1 MASFYGNIM
10 TKNTMS
16 NFSFDKIYSNRV
28 AMQAAIGINEKG
40 EIIYDKD
47 GNRPDDR
54 IFPGRYVL
62 VEYGPQGDANIWR
75 VGYAVS
81 VGQEIYYCAEE
92 NDEELKSRFQYD
104 DGTKNNNNKTEEN
117 VNKDY
122 LITLNEYIRVKTDNN
137 PYLYYRCKG
146 ADEKEPKYAA
156 FEGIGKYN
164 DNYQKDYEAY
174 SQNYDST
181 VWVKQ
186 LSTTGEPSYLN
197 VASLN
202 TVVPSFDLTIH
213 APTTPMQKP
222 HWSDTNS
229 SNVYYNLHLQNQW
242 GLDVEN
248 KDGKNFSW
256 NADGFEVEKE
266 NIVDTTKEDTKDK
279 IEFTQTTSN
288 NKYYD
293 DEEKIYKL
301 ANDTQVLNIA
311 LPSIGNIGAEVWNKV
326 YEVGDEVEVEGSKI
340 KYRKRDIDW
349 QYKLQNPTTGE
360 ITNEEHN
367 SNLHG
372 KSIDTLTIAGNINKI
387 HDLIGEI
394 IIKDET
400 DSIPAILASEDYIY
414 KKSDGYYYVQHN
426 NTYGDINKKVIIN
439 LSYDYSVAKT
449 DYQMANTQKVLYET
463 PFITKYGKNLV
474 YDSTGIISAKFAE
487 EHQDDLVDIA
497 EGGEPG
503 AQTKVKFAYEEYLLW
518 AKPWVEKKK
527 KVYFVAIKG
536 EGLLDE
542 EAVGSLYL
550 NRDSTDQTKLEIPAG
565 TILAND
571 TPIWLKIDPEGAS
584 FNEMILKYRR
594 LYSNNP
600 DDFTHS
606 FEGKSF
612 MEFVR
617 EIQSEMGDASS
628 YLDAQLQAFQKGIA
642 ARGTRADQSLKN
654 FEADLQ
660 DRLSSEDYELGSADV
675 ALSNYKNELQNK
687 TNEATTTLTNFT
699 TVGNNSTTTIQN
711 EVNKVTT
718 KANSLL
724 TQQDI
729 TSIAIG
735 TTTGYIQISGN
746 ETQLGNI
753 EYLDLLKVSS
763 SLGHPVG
770 AKGNFTFY
778 ITEIADSIDS
788 LTYYATVNNGQIID
802 CNCENMFV
810 YYWDQDSYDFN
821 VQINKNNI
829 NAVCNKFFVKVVNNS
844 SIDILTVEIPTT
856 IQDNYALAIN
866 PTERLSL
873 DLMSGNP
880 QIFTG
885 VYDIPTIPD
894 AAKYIDVAYIDVAY
908 IEGYEAISIYDIC
921 ADFYL
926 TFIKANGEIDTFS
939 GPIKNFGNSSGPK
952 QGYNSSIGSCFITKA
967 AEKNGR
973 LALQIYSSVAKRYAK
988 ILVKIVNYNLVNMV
1002 KMSVPAPETVVTSE
1016 PASFGARE
1024 PIYSPTTYKL
1034 MFEKIQFNL
1043 GYSVTG
1049 NEQIDFKGDD
1059 EENYYLAQGY
1069 LDKDGRFVHPTTSNN
1084 FGGALIKITILAA
1097 IKSETSS
1104 DAVSFVTLTGE
1115 TSTIIKN
1122 GQRVFA
1128 STTLTQLPQEEQTAP
1143 ASLTASFIVDNIIV
1157 NNKTIYFNKLLVTG
1171 PGGTNTANC
1180 RALIEITP
1188 SGSLNY

>member
-16 NFSFDKIYSNRV
+16 NFSFDKIYSNKV
-28 AMQAAIGINEKG
+28 AMEAAIGINREG
-40 EIIYDKD
+40 NQTAGVDD
-47 GNRPDDR
+47 G

-62 VEYGPQGDANIWR
+62 VEYGPQGDANTWR
-75 VGYAVS
+75 VGYEVKE
-81 VGQEIYYCAEE
+81 GDKTYYCAKE
-92 NDEELKSRFQYD
+92 NNKDSRFKYV
-104 DGTKNNNNKTEEN
+104 GTEINLEH
-117 VNKDY
+117 DF
-122 LITLNEYIRVKTDNN
+122 LIALNEYIRVKTESG
-137 PYLYYRCKG
+137 PYLYYKCKG
-146 ADEKEPKYAA
+146 ADETEPEFAA
-156 FEGIGKYN
+156 FEAAGDYNENYNIDYNKYG
-164 DNYQKDYEAY
+164 
-174 SQNYDST
+174 QNYDST

-186 LSTTGEPSYLN
+186 LSTAGKPSYYN

-213 APTTPMQKP
+213 APSTPMQKP
-222 HWSDTNS
+222 HWSNTNS

-242 GLDVEN
+242 GFSVDN
-248 KDGKNFSW
+248 TDNFSW
-256 NADGFEVEKE
+256 NEAGFDETKD
-266 NIVDTTKEDTKDK
+266 NTIDTPTDK
-279 IEFTQTTSN
+279 IEFTDTTSDN
-288 NKYYD
+288 EYY
-293 DEEKIYKL
+293 
-301 ANDTQVLNIA
+301 NDTEGKYEKLNDTKVLNIT
-311 LPSIGNIGAEVWNKV
+311 LQSIGNTGAKV
-326 YEVGDEVEVEGSKI
+326 LNQIYEVDAETKN
-340 KYRKRDIDW
+340 RKRDVEW
-349 QYKLQNPTTGE
+349 QYKLQDVATGE
-360 ITNEEHN
+360 ITNETHLSSLN
-367 SNLHG
+367 G
-372 KSIDTLTIAGNINKI
+372 KSTDTSTIAGNINKI

-503 AQTKVKFAYEEYLLW
+503 AQIKVKFAYEEYLLW

-642 ARGTRADQSLKN
+642 ARGTRADQSLEN

-660 DRLSSEDYELGSADV
+660 DRLSSEDYEPGSADV

-687 TNEATTTLTNFT
+687 TNEATTTLTDFT
-699 TVGNNSTTTIQN
+699 TVANNSTTTIQN

-729 TSIAIG
+729 TSIAVG

-856 IQDNYALAIN
+856 IRDNYASVIN

-1002 KMSVPAPETVVTSE
+1002 KMSIPAPKTVVTSE

-1024 PIYSPTTYKL
+1024 PIYSPTTYNL

-1104 DAVSFVTLTGE
+1104 DAESFVTLTGE
-1115 TSTIIKN
+1115 TCTIIKN

-1128 STTLTQLPQEEQTAP
+1128 PITLAQLSQDEQTAP
-1143 ASLTASFIVDNIIV
+1143 VSLIASFIIGSITEND
-1157 NNKTIYFNKLLVTG
+1157 KTTYFNKLLVTG
-1171 PGGTNTANC
+1171 PGGTNVANC

>member
-28 AMQAAIGINEKG
+28 AMQAAIGIDREGNQTAG
-40 EIIYDKD
+40 VDD
-47 GNRPDDR
+47 GV
-54 IFPGRYVL
+54 FPGRYVL
-62 VEYGPQGDANIWR
+62 VEYGPQGDANTWR
-75 VGYAVS
+75 VGYIVKDGNKTYFCS
-81 VGQEIYYCAEE
+81 KK
-92 NDEELKSRFQYD
+92 DDSDSRFKYA
-104 DGTKNNNNKTEEN
+104 GTEINLEH
-117 VNKDY
+117 DY
-122 LITLNEYIRVKTDNN
+122 LIALNEYIRVKTESG
-137 PYLYYRCKG
+137 PYLYYKCKG
-146 ADEKEPKYAA
+146 ADETEPEFAA
-156 FEGIGKYN
+156 FEAAGDYNENYNIDYNKYG
-164 DNYQKDYEAY
+164 
-174 SQNYDST
+174 QNYDST

-186 LSTTGEPSYLN
+186 LSTAGKPSYYN

-213 APTTPMQKP
+213 APSTPMQKP
-222 HWSDTNS
+222 HWSNTNS

-242 GLDVEN
+242 GFSVDN
-248 KDGKNFSW
+248 TDNFSW
-256 NADGFEVEKE
+256 NEAGFDETKD
-266 NIVDTTKEDTKDK
+266 NTIDTPTDK
-279 IEFTQTTSN
+279 IEFTDTASDN
-288 NKYYD
+288 EYY
-293 DEEKIYKL
+293 
-301 ANDTQVLNIA
+301 NDTEGKYEKLNDTKVLNIT
-311 LPSIGNIGAEVWNKV
+311 LQSIGNTGAKV
-326 YEVGDEVEVEGSKI
+326 LNQIYEVDAETKN
-340 KYRKRDIDW
+340 RKRDVEW
-349 QYKLQNPTTGE
+349 QYKLQDVATGE
-360 ITNEEHN
+360 ITNETHLSSLN
-367 SNLHG
+367 G
-372 KSIDTLTIAGNINKI
+372 KSTDTSTIAGNINKI

-414 KKSDGYYYVQHN
+414 KKSDGYYYVQYN
-426 NTYGDINKKVIIN
+426 NTYGSMNKKVIIN
-439 LSYDYSVAKT
+439 LDYDYSVAKT

-474 YDSTGIISAKFAE
+474 YDSNGIISAKFAE
-487 EHQDDLVDIA
+487 EHQDDLVDFA

-536 EGLLDE
+536 AGLLDE
-542 EAVGSLYL
+542 KAVGSLYL
-550 NRDSTDQTKLEIPAG
+550 NADSADQTKLEIPAG

-571 TPIWLKIDPEGAS
+571 TPIWLKINPEGSS

-600 DDFTHS
+600 DDFTNS

-617 EIQSEMGDASS
+617 EIQSEMGDATS
-628 YLDAQLQAFQKGIA
+628 YLDAQLQVFDKGIS
-642 ARGTRADQSLKN
+642 ARGKRADQSLEN
-654 FEADLQ
+654 YEADLQ
-660 DRLSSEDYELGSADV
+660 DRLSSEDYEPGSADA
-675 ALSNYKNELQNK
+675 ALTNYKNELQNK
-687 TNEATTTLTNFT
+687 TNEATTTLTDFT
-699 TVGNNSTTTIQN
+699 TVANNSTTTIQN

-724 TQQDI
+724 IQQDI
-729 TSIAIG
+729 TSIAVG
-735 TTTGYIQISGN
+735 TTTGYIQIKGN
-746 ETQLGNI
+746 ETQLGNV

-763 SLGHPVG
+763 SLPHSEG

-778 ITEIADSIDS
+778 ITEIVDSIDT
-788 LTYYATVNNGQIID
+788 LTYYATINNGQIVD
-802 CNCENMFV
+802 CNCGNKFV
-810 YYWDQDSYDFN
+810 YYWDLDSYDFN

-856 IQDNYALAIN
+856 IRDNYASVIN

-873 DLMSGNP
+873 DSMRSNP
-880 QIFTG
+880 QVFNG
-885 VYDIPTIPD
+885 VYDITQLSIPSG
-894 AAKYIDVAYIDVAY
+894 AEYIDVAYIDCD
-908 IEGYEAISIYDIC
+908 ETISIYDIC

-926 TFIKANGEIDTFS
+926 TFIKTNGETDTFS
-939 GPIKNFGNSSGPK
+939 GPIKNFGNNSGPK
-952 QGYNSSIGSCFITKA
+952 QGYNSGIGNCFITKA
-967 AEKNGR
+967 AEKSGR
-973 LALQIYSSVAKRYAK
+973 LTLQVYSSVAKRYAK
-988 ILVKIVNYNLVNMV
+988 ILVKIVNHNLMNMI
-1002 KMSVPAPETVVTSE
+1002 KISVPAPGSVATST
-1016 PASFGARE
+1016 PAYFGARE
-1024 PIYSPTTYKL
+1024 PIYSPVSYNL

-1059 EENYYLAQGY
+1059 EESYYLARGY
-1069 LDKDGRFVHPTTSNN
+1069 LNTDGYFVHPTTSDN
-1084 FGGALIKITILAA
+1084 FNGALIKITILAA

-1104 DAVSFVTLTGE
+1104 DAESFVTLTGE
-1115 TSTIIKN
+1115 TCTIIKN

-1128 STTLTQLPQEEQTAP
+1128 PITLTQVAQTEQMAP
-1143 ASLTASFIVDNIIV
+1143 ATLAASFTLDSNE
-1157 NNKTIYFNKLLVTG
+1157 TGYFNKLLVTG

>member
-47 GNRPDDR
+47 GNRPDDG

-92 NDEELKSRFQYD
+92 NDKELKSRFQYD
-104 DGTKNNNNKTEEN
+104 DGTKNNNNNKTEDN

-174 SQNYDST
+174 GQNYDST

-186 LSTTGEPSYLN
+186 LSTIGEPSYLN

-248 KDGKNFSW
+248 KNNNFSW
-256 NADGFEVEKE
+256 NKDGFNETID
-266 NIVDTTKEDTKDK
+266 NSIASPVDS
-279 IEFTQTTSN
+279 INFTQTTSD
-288 NKYYD
+288 NKYYND
-293 DEEKIYKL
+293 ATGEYEKV
-301 ANDTQVLNIA
+301 NDTQVLNIA

-372 KSIDTLTIAGNINKI
+372 KSIDTSTIAGNINKI

-642 ARGTRADQSLKN
+642 ARGTRADQSLEN

-660 DRLSSEDYELGSADV
+660 DRLSSEDYEPGSADV

-687 TNEATTTLTNFT
+687 TNEATTTLTDFT
-699 TVGNNSTTTIQN
+699 TVANNSTTTIQN

-856 IQDNYALAIN
+856 IRDNYALAIN

-1024 PIYSPTTYKL
+1024 PIYSPTTYNL

-1104 DAVSFVTLTGE
+1104 DAESFVTLTGE
-1115 TSTIIKN
+1115 TCTIIKN

-1128 STTLTQLPQEEQTAP
+1128 PITLAQLSQDEQTAP
-1143 ASLTASFIVDNIIV
+1143 VSLIASFIIGSITEND
-1157 NNKTIYFNKLLVTG
+1157 KTTYFNKLLVTG
-1171 PGGTNTANC
+1171 PGGTNVANC

>member
-28 AMQAAIGINEKG
+28 AMQAAIGI
-40 EIIYDKD
+40 DKEGNQTAGIDD
-47 GNRPDDR
+47 G

-62 VEYGPQGDANIWR
+62 IEYGPQSDANTWR
-75 VGYAVS
+75 VGYEVN
-81 VGQEIYYCAEE
+81 GYFCAEKG
-92 NDEELKSRFQYD
+92 DESTRFTY
-104 DGTKNNNNKTEEN
+104 DGTE
-117 VNKDY
+117 VAFDVPHP
-122 LITLNEYIRVKTDNN
+122 IALNEYIRVKTENG

-146 ADEKEPKYAA
+146 QTVDGFADFEPAG
-156 FEGIGKYN
+156 EYN
-164 DNYQKDYEAY
+164 DNYTIDYNAY
-174 SQNYDST
+174 GQNYDST

-186 LSTTGEPSYLN
+186 LSTTGKPSYCN

-213 APTTPMQKP
+213 APTDSVQKP

-229 SNVYYNLHLQNQW
+229 SNVYYNLHLYNQW
-242 GLDVEN
+242 GLDVAN
-248 KDGKNFSW
+248 KNNNFQW
-256 NADGFEVEKE
+256 NEAGFDE
-266 NIVDTTKEDTKDK
+266 TKDNTVAISDEVK
-279 IEFTQTTSN
+279 DEFKFEDGASGQTYYNDSN
-288 NKYYD
+288 KKY
-293 DEEKIYKL
+293 EP
-301 ANDTQVLNIA
+301 ANDKKVLNIS

-326 YEVGDEVEVEGSKI
+326 YEVDTNTNN
-340 KYRKRDIDW
+340 RKRDVEW
-349 QYKLQNPTTGE
+349 QYKLQDPTTGE
-360 ITNEEHN
+360 ITNDNEGHIKDLN
-367 SNLHG
+367 NKDLNG
-372 KSIDTLTIAGNINKI
+372 KSTDISTIAGNINKI

-414 KKSDGYYYVQHN
+414 KKSDGYYYVQYN
-426 NTYGDINKKVIIN
+426 NTYGDMNKNVVID
-439 LSYDYSVAKT
+439 LGYDYSVAKT

-487 EHQDDLVDIA
+487 EHQNDLVDIA

-503 AQTKVKFAYEEYLLW
+503 AQWPVKSAYEEYLPW
-518 AKPWVEKKK
+518 AKTWVEKKK

-542 EAVGSLYL
+542 EIVGSLYL
-550 NRDSTDQTKLEIPAG
+550 NNDAVDQTKLEIPAG
-565 TILAND
+565 TILASD
-571 TPIWLKIDPEGAS
+571 MPIWLKIDSEGAS

-600 DDFTHS
+600 DDFKNIYD
-606 FEGKSF
+606 GKSF

-617 EIQSEMGDASS
+617 EIQYEMKGANS
-628 YLDAQLQAFQKGIA
+628 YLDAKKKAFENGIT
-642 ARGTRADQSLKN
+642 AREKTADQDLKTYEVN
-654 FEADLQ
+654 LQ
-660 DRLSSEDYELGSADV
+660 NRLSGEDYEPGSADV
-675 ALSNYKNELQNK
+675 ALANYKNELQNK
-687 TNEATTTLTNFT
+687 TNEATTTLTDFT
-699 TVGNNSTTTIQN
+699 TAANNSTTTIQN

-729 TSIAIG
+729 TSIAVG
-735 TTTGYIQISGN
+735 TTTGYIQIKGN
-746 ETQLGNI
+746 ETQLGNV
-753 EYLDLLKVSS
+753 EYIDLLKVSS
-763 SLGHPVG
+763 SFGHPEG

-778 ITEIADSIDS
+778 ITEVADSITS

-810 YYWDQDSYDFN
+810 YYWDQDSYNFN
-821 VQINKNNI
+821 VQISKNNI
-829 NAVCNKFFVKVVNNS
+829 SNTCNKFFVKVVNNS
-844 SIDILTVEIPTT
+844 SIDILTVEIPST
-856 IQDNYALAIN
+856 IRDNYASAIN

-873 DLMSGNP
+873 DLTRGNP
-880 QIFTG
+880 QIFNG
-885 VYDIPTIPD
+885 VYDITQLSIPT
-894 AAKYIDVAYIDVAY
+894 AAEYIDVAYIDCD
-908 IEGYEAISIYDIC
+908 ETISISDIC

-926 TFIKANGEIDTFS
+926 TFIKTNGETDTFS
-939 GPIKNFGNSSGPK
+939 GPIKNFGNNSGPK
-952 QGYNSSIGSCFITKA
+952 QGYNSGIGNCFITKA
-967 AEKNGR
+967 AEKSGR
-973 LALQIYSSVAKRYAK
+973 LTLQVYSSVAKRYAK
-988 ILVKIVNYNLVNMV
+988 ILVKIVNYNLMNMI
-1002 KMSVPAPETVVTSE
+1002 KIFIPTPGSVATSE

-1024 PIYSPTTYKL
+1024 PIYSPVSYNLQFK
-1034 MFEKIQFNL
+1034 KIQFNL

-1049 NEQIDFKGDD
+1049 NEQIAFLGDD
-1059 EENYYLAQGY
+1059 EESYYLAQGY
-1069 LDKDGRFVHPTTSNN
+1069 LNTDGYFVHPTTSDN
-1084 FGGALIKITILAA
+1084 FNGALIKITILAA

-1104 DAVSFVTLTGE
+1104 DAESLVTLTGE
-1115 TSTIIKN
+1115 TCTIIKN

-1128 STTLTQLPQEEQTAP
+1128 PITLTQVAQTQQTAP
-1143 ASLTASFIVDNIIV
+1143 ATLAASFTLDSNE
-1157 NNKTIYFNKLLVTG
+1157 TGYFNKLLVTG